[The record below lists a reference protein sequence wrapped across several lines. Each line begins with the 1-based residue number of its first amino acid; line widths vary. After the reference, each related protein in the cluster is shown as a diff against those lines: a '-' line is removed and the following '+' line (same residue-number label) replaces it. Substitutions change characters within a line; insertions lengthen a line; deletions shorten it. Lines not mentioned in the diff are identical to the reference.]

1 MNDCLVKWIWK
12 ILQEPDVLWF
22 KLLKSRYMEG
32 VNFFSSKTERSS
44 QFWQG
49 LYKVKHLFNW
59 GATFEIGNGNDCLF
73 WQDCSLY
80 DVPLKTYHEEFY
92 KMARYP
98 TCSVSDCWV
107 EQDWFV
113 DFRRALSSE
122 EFQRWTLLY
131 DELQHISLD
140 ETNSNE
146 VIWALKKSKSFTT
159 KSPVQVLDK

>member
-1 MNDCLVKWIWK
+1 
-12 ILQEPDVLWF
+12 
-22 KLLKSRYMEG
+22 MEG
-32 VNFFSSKTERSS
+32 VNFFSSKTKGSS

-49 LYKVKHLFNW
+49 LHKVKHLFKW
-59 GATFEIGNGNDCLF
+59 GATFEIGNGNNCLF
-73 WQDCSLY
+73 WQDCWLY
-80 DVPLKTYHEEFY
+80 DVPLKMYHEELY

-140 ETNSNE
+140 EANSNK
-146 VIWALKKSKSFTT
+146 VI
-159 KSPVQVLDK
+159 